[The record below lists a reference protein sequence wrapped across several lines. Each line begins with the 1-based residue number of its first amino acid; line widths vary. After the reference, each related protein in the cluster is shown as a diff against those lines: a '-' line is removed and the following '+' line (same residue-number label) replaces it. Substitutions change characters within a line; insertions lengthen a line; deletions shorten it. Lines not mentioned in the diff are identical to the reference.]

1 MANPPPVR
9 PWFRLTSIRPAP
21 APTPTPAPPPAPA
34 PAPAPEPRP
43 TMSLSTFRTA
53 SAPPSPHNQTQPQEK
68 KTEQTP
74 SSPPHRVVFPNSS
87 SSSSMPSSPIQKT
100 TQYSSSS
107 SPEKTTAN
115 TSRVPIPTQSPKT
128 IKQNV
133 GSPMHSPNAGSNNSP
148 PSPLTLPP
156 SQFKTREEHS
166 NKIPVEAEPKA
177 VLVQKTVDVP
187 KPWHNG
193 NGELHRENQNHSNGE
208 LHRQTQNHS
217 NGEFHRQTQNHSNSS
232 HHGKHVTVKGREAN
246 KDKKL
251 SDSEDSGMRVITI
264 AGENRG
270 AYMEL
275 VQSQKK
281 HQPNYLHKK
290 GNSIKVDGGESESSS
305 AEEGKINKKE
315 KNNKG
320 RTKSSF
326 PMAAYMN
333 SNVQCVN
340 NSLLY
345 HASCSHHD
353 PGVRLTLS
361 KKPFGEGYHVKEHVD
376 GRNI

>member
-21 APTPTPAPPPAPA
+21 APAPAPAPVPA

-43 TMSLSTFRTA
+43 IMSLPAFRTA
-53 SAPPSPHNQTQPQEK
+53 SAPSSPHNQPQPEEK
-68 KTEQTP
+68 KPEQTP
-74 SSPPHRVVFPNSS
+74 SSPPHRILAPNSYSS
-87 SSSSMPSSPIQKT
+87 SSPIHKP
-100 TQYSSSS
+100 TQYSSSSS
-107 SPEKTTAN
+107 SPEKTTN

-133 GSPMHSPNAGSNNSP
+133 LTPTHSPKAESIASP

-156 SQFKTREEHS
+156 SQFKSQDERS
-166 NKIPVEAEPKA
+166 KIPMEAEPKA
-177 VLVQKTVDVP
+177 VLVQKS
-187 KPWHNG
+187 HNG
-193 NGELHRENQNHSNGE
+193 NNELHRETHNNHSNSSQYGNKHSGNGEFHRENQNH
-208 LHRQTQNHS
+208 H
-217 NGEFHRQTQNHSNSS
+217 NSS
-232 HHGKHVTVKGREAN
+232 HHGNKHVSVKERET
-246 KDKKL
+246 KERKF

-281 HQPNYLHKK
+281 HEPNYLHKK
-290 GNSIKVDGGESESSS
+290 GNLKPNTIKVDGSESESSS
-305 AEEGKINKKE
+305 VEEGKINKND
-315 KNNKG
+315 KNQKG

-340 NSLLY
+340 NSLLF

-353 PGVRLTLS
+353 PGVRVSLT

-376 GRNI
+376 GRNY

>member
-1 MANPPPVR
+1 
-9 PWFRLTSIRPAP
+9 
-21 APTPTPAPPPAPA
+21 
-34 PAPAPEPRP
+34 
-43 TMSLSTFRTA
+43 
-53 SAPPSPHNQTQPQEK
+53 
-68 KTEQTP
+68 
-74 SSPPHRVVFPNSS
+74 
-87 SSSSMPSSPIQKT
+87 MPSSPIQKT

-107 SPEKTTAN
+107 SPEKTTTN
-115 TSRVPIPTQSPKT
+115 TSRVPVPTQSPKT
-128 IKQNV
+128 IKPNV
-133 GSPMHSPNAGSNNSP
+133 RSPMHSPDARSTNSP

-193 NGELHRENQNHSNGE
+193 NGELHKEN
-208 LHRQTQNHS
+208 QNHS

-232 HHGKHVTVKGREAN
+232 HHGKHITVKGRETS
-246 KDKKL
+246 KEKKFL
-251 SDSEDSGMRVITI
+251 DSEDSGMRVITI

-305 AEEGKINKKE
+305 AADEGKINKKD

-320 RTKSSF
+320 RTKSSI
-326 PMAAYMN
+326 PVAAYMN

-353 PGVRLTLS
+353 PGVRLSLS

-376 GRNI
+376 DRNI

>member
-21 APTPTPAPPPAPA
+21 TPTPA

-43 TMSLSTFRTA
+43 AMSLPTFRTA

-68 KTEQTP
+68 KTEQAP
-74 SSPPHRVVFPNSS
+74 SSPPHRVVIPNSS

-107 SPEKTTAN
+107 SPEKTTTS

-133 GSPMHSPNAGSNNSP
+133 RSPMHSPNARSTNSP

-166 NKIPVEAEPKA
+166 KIPVEAEPKA

-187 KPWHNG
+187 KPWHNDTD
-193 NGELHRENQNHSNGE
+193 ELHRENQNHSNGE
-208 LHRQTQNHS
+208 LHRQTQNHG

-232 HHGKHVTVKGREAN
+232 QHGKHITVKGRETS
-246 KDKKL
+246 KEKKF

-275 VQSQKK
+275 VQAQKK

-305 AEEGKINKKE
+305 ADEGKINKKD

-320 RTKSSF
+320 STKSSF

>member
-1 MANPPPVR
+1 
-9 PWFRLTSIRPAP
+9 
-21 APTPTPAPPPAPA
+21 
-34 PAPAPEPRP
+34 
-43 TMSLSTFRTA
+43 MSLPAFRTS
-53 SAPPSPHNQTQPQEK
+53 SAPSSPHHQTQPQEK
-68 KTEQTP
+68 KTEQQAP
-74 SSPPHRVVFPNSS
+74 SSPPQRILGPNSYNSS
-87 SSSSMPSSPIQKT
+87 SSSLPSSPIHKPT
-100 TQYSSSS
+100 HYSSSS
-107 SPEKTTAN
+107 SPEKTKTN

-133 GSPMHSPNAGSNNSP
+133 LTPTHSPKAKSIASP
-148 PSPLTLPP
+148 PSPLSLPP
-156 SQFKTREEHS
+156 SQFKTHEERS
-166 NKIPVEAEPKA
+166 KIPMEAEPKA

-193 NGELHRENQNHSNGE
+193 NNESHRETHN
-208 LHRQTQNHS
+208 
-217 NGEFHRQTQNHSNSS
+217 NHSNSS
-232 HHGKHVTVKGREAN
+232 HHGNKHSGNGEFHRETQSHHNSSHHGNKHVSVKERES
-246 KDKKL
+246 KEKKF

-281 HQPNYLHKK
+281 HEPNYLHKK
-290 GNSIKVDGGESESSS
+290 GNLKSNSIKVDGGESESSS
-305 AEEGKINKKE
+305 AEEGKMINKKD
-315 KNNKG
+315 KNQKG

-340 NSLLY
+340 NSLLF

-353 PGVRLTLS
+353 PGVRLSLS
-361 KKPFGEGYHVKEHVD
+361 KKPFGEGYHVKEHVND
-376 GRNI
+376 RGYN

>member
-9 PWFRLTSIRPAP
+9 PWFRLTSIRPVSA
-21 APTPTPAPPPAPA
+21 PAPA
-34 PAPAPEPRP
+34 PAPAPESRP
-43 TMSLSTFRTA
+43 IMPLPAFQTA
-53 SAPPSPHNQTQPQEK
+53 STPPSPHNQTQPQEK
-68 KTEQTP
+68 KTEQPP
-74 SSPPHRVVFPNSS
+74 SSPPHRVLAPNSYSS
-87 SSSSMPSSPIQKT
+87 SSSLPSSPIHKPT
-100 TQYSSSS
+100 HYSSSSS
-107 SPEKTTAN
+107 SPEKTTTN
-115 TSRVPIPTQSPKT
+115 TSRLPIPTQSPKT

-133 GSPMHSPNAGSNNSP
+133 LTPTHSPKTKYIYSP

-156 SQFKTREEHS
+156 SHSQFKTHEERS
-166 NKIPVEAEPKA
+166 KIPMEAEPKA

-193 NGELHRENQNHSNGE
+193 NSELHPEAHNHSNSS
-208 LHRQTQNHS
+208 HRGTKHS
-217 NGEFHRQTQNHSNSS
+217 GNGEFHRETQNHSNSS
-232 HHGKHVTVKGREAN
+232 HHGNKHVTVEERET
-246 KDKKL
+246 KERKF

-281 HQPNYLHKK
+281 HEPNYLHKK
-290 GNSIKVDGGESESSS
+290 GNLKSNGIKVSGGESEFSS
-305 AEEGKINKKE
+305 AEEGKINKND
-315 KNNKG
+315 KNHKG

-340 NSLLY
+340 NSLLF

-353 PGVRLTLS
+353 PGVRLSLS
-361 KKPFGEGYHVKEHVD
+361 KKPFGESYHVKEHVNGGD
-376 GRNI
+376 YN